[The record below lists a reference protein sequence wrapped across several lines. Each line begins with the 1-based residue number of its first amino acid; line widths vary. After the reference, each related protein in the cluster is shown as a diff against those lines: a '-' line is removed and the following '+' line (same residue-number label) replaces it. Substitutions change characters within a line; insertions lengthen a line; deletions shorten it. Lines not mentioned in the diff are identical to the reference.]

1 MEIIGYIASV
11 FIGISLG
18 LIGGGGSILTVPV
31 LIYLFGVDTLPA
43 TAYSLFIVGVTS
55 LTGVIP
61 KYRQGQVDL
70 KLAALFGIPSITM
83 VFLTRAFILPALP
96 NQLLLIGSYSMTKSV
111 LIMLLFAI
119 LMMLA
124 SGTMIR
130 SGKPAEPEINIRKT
144 LNIPLI
150 ILQGLGEGFLTGL
163 VGAGGGFLIIPAL
176 VLLSGIPIK
185 QAIGTSLLIIGVKSL
200 IGFSADLNNQSMPW
214 TLLLSLATL
223 AILGMYAGHQL
234 SFYISGAKLKRGFGW
249 FIFFVACYILYRVVA
264 SLI

>member
-1 MEIIGYIASV
+1 MEIFGYIASI

-31 LIYLFGVDTLPA
+31 LIYLFGVETLPA

-61 KYRQGQVDL
+61 KYRQGQVDF
-70 KLAALFGIPSITM
+70 KLAAIFGIPSITM

-96 NQLLLIGSYSMTKSV
+96 NQLLTIGAYSLTKSV
-111 LIMLLFAI
+111 LIMLLFAL
-119 LMMLA
+119 LMMMA
-124 SGTMIR
+124 SATMIR
-130 SGKPAEPEINIRKT
+130 SRKPSDSEIDVRKP
-144 LNIPLI
+144 LNFPLI
-150 ILQGLGEGFLTGL
+150 IIQGLGEGLLTGL

-185 QAIGTSLLIIGVKSL
+185 RAIGTSLLIIGVKSL

-214 TLLLSLATL
+214 PLLLSLAAL
-223 AILGMYAGHQL
+223 AILGMYVGHQL
-234 SFYISGAKLKRGFGW
+234 SFYFSGAKLKQGFGW
-249 FIFFVACYILYRVVA
+249 FIFFVACYILFKVGI
-264 SLI
+264 SLN

>member
-1 MEIIGYIASV
+1 MEVLGYIASV

-61 KYRQGQVDL
+61 KYRQRQVDL
-70 KLAALFGIPSITM
+70 KLAAIFGIPSIIM
-83 VFLTRAFILPALP
+83 VFLTRALILPALP
-96 NQLLLIGSYSMTKSV
+96 QQLLTIGSFSLTKSV
-111 LIMLLFAI
+111 FVMLLFAV

-124 SGTMIR
+124 SVTMIR
-130 SGKPAEPEINIRKT
+130 SSSPTDAEADLRKP
-144 LNIPLI
+144 LNFPLI
-150 ILQGLGEGFLTGL
+150 IAQGLGEGLLTGL

-185 QAIGTSLLIIGVKSL
+185 RAIGTSLLIIGVKSL
-200 IGFSADLNNQSMPW
+200 IGFSADLRNFNMPW
-214 TLLLSLATL
+214 PLLISLATL
-223 AILGMYAGHQL
+223 AIVGMYAGHQL
-234 SFYISGAKLKRGFGW
+234 SSYISGSKLKRGFGG
-249 FIFFVACYILYRVVA
+249 FIFLVAGYILYQMLR
-264 SLI
+264 SLT